1 MKALVVCTDEFEDI
15 ELLVTSH
22 NFLNIEK
29 NLRKLVTENMDKK
42 REDVCSLCEQLVRAY
57 DPHFSCSVH

>member
-29 NLRKLVTENMDKK
+29 NLRKLDTENMDKK
-42 REDVCSLCEQLVRAY
+42 REDVCLLCEQLVRAY
-57 DPHFSCSVH
+57 DPRFSCSVH

>member
-1 MKALVVCTDEFEDI
+1 MKALVVCADEFEDI

-42 REDVCSLCEQLVRAY
+42 REDVCSLCE
-57 DPHFSCSVH
+57 